1 MLVDDRKYLDE
12 AVALARRS
20 VEMGDG
26 PFGALIVRD
35 GEVIGLGH
43 KCVTSDNDPTAHAEI
58 VAIRAASKALNDFSL
73 NGSILYASCE
83 PCPMC
88 LAAAYWARVDR
99 VVYAASAEEVAAVG
113 FDDKVIAQQLFL
125 PTEERSIPME
135 RIPLESINEVLS
147 LWDLK
152 EDKVRY

>member
-1 MLVDDRKYLDE
+1 MLMDDRKYLDE

-43 KCVTSDNDPTAHAEI
+43 NCVTSDNDPTAHAEI

-99 VVYAASAEEVAAVG
+99 VVYAASAEEVAAIG

>member
-1 MLVDDRKYLDE
+1 MDDRKYLDE
-12 AVALARRS
+12 AVALARQS

-43 KCVTSDNDPTAHAEI
+43 NCVTSDNDPTAHAEI

-99 VVYAASAEEVAAVG
+99 VVYAASAEEVAAIG

>member
-1 MLVDDRKYLDE
+1 MDDRKYLDE

-43 KCVTSDNDPTAHAEI
+43 NCVTSDNDPTAHAEI

-99 VVYAASAEEVAAVG
+99 VVYAASAEEVAAIG

>member
-43 KCVTSDNDPTAHAEI
+43 NCVTSDNDPTAHAEI